1 MNTTIRAESRDS
13 AHDFWNDHA
22 TIVPRDAAGSVLHG
36 FAVLH
41 SGTFAEMVRL
51 MGRMPEADRAE
62 LIIEKSGDRNYGPA
76 EAVALFKLSLIHI

>member
-1 MNTTIRAESRDS
+1 MNTTIRAEYR
-13 AHDFWNDHA
+13 AGAQDFWNDHA

-51 MGRMPEADRAE
+51 MGRMPEADRIE
-62 LIIEKSGDRNYGPA
+62 LIIEKSGDRHYGPA
-76 EAVALFKLSLIHI
+76 EALELFKRADFPL

>member
-1 MNTTIRAESRDS
+1 MNTTIRAESHDA

-22 TIVPRDAAGSVLHG
+22 TIVPRDAGGVLHA

-51 MGRMPEADRAE
+51 MARMPESDRAE
-62 LIIEKSGDRNYGPA
+62 LIIEKSGDRHYGPA
-76 EAVALFKLSLIHI
+76 EALDLFKRADFPL

>member
-1 MNTTIRAESRDS
+1 MNTTIRAESRDQ

-22 TIVPRDAAGSVLHG
+22 TIVPREAAGGLLHA

-41 SGTFAEMVRL
+41 SGRFSEMVRL

-62 LIIEKSGDRNYGPA
+62 LVIEKSGDRHYGPA
-76 EAVALFKLSLIHI
+76 EALALFRRADFPL

>member
-1 MNTTIRAESRDS
+1 MNTTIRAES
-13 AHDFWNDHA
+13 HDAVREFWNDHA
-22 TIVPRDAAGSVLHG
+22 TIVTRDAAGSLLHG

-62 LIIEKSGDRNYGPA
+62 MVIEKSGDRSYGPD
-76 EAVALFKLSLIHI
+76 EALALFRRADFPL

>member
-51 MGRMPEADRAE
+51 MGRMPAQDRAE
-62 LIIEKSGDRNYGPA
+62 LIIEKSGDRHYGPA
-76 EAVALFKLSLIHI
+76 EALELFKRADFPL

>member
-1 MNTTIRAESRDS
+1 MNTTIRAESHDS

-51 MGRMPEADRAE
+51 MGRMPAQDRAE
-62 LIIEKSGDRNYGPA
+62 LIIEKSGDRHYGPA
-76 EAVALFKLSLIHI
+76 EALDLFKRADFPL